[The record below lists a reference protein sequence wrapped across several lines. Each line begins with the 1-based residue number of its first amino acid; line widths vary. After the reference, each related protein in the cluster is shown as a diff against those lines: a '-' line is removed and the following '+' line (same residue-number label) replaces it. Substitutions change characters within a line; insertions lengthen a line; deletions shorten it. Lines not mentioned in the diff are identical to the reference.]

1 VDFGCSEFMQGHG
14 ATTSHSNGTLSYF
27 APEMFT
33 QSLFA
38 GPPLDV
44 WALGVIL
51 FAMLCGYLPFDGS
64 PDLSYKD
71 RLPDS
76 QVRRNICLCEYDPA
90 ETLSNGA
97 IVSTCKQ
104 LSSLRANY

>member
-1 VDFGCSEFMQGHG
+1 VDFGVSEFIQGS
-14 ATTSHSNGTLSYF
+14 TITCSNGTLSYF

-33 QSLFA
+33 QSSFA

-51 FAMLCGYLPFDGS
+51 FAMLCGHLPFDGS

-76 QVRRNICLCEYDPA
+76 QVSKNIRLCEYDPA
-90 ETLSNGA
+90 EDLSDGA
-97 IVSTCKQ
+97 IVSYFIIDEFIGP
-104 LSSLRANY
+104 AI